1 MLVFSTNTLQTF
13 LFEILFISS
22 VFQMKIVG
30 KVEDKEKHELDVNYL
45 LYTKNKLYSAAD
57 DGKIKVGQNNY

>member
-1 MLVFSTNTLQTF
+1 
-13 LFEILFISS
+13 
-22 VFQMKIVG
+22 MKIVG

-57 DGKIKVGQNNY
+57 DGKIKVGQNNYQFQFEDFVATSQKWFDINI

>member
-1 MLVFSTNTLQTF
+1 
-13 LFEILFISS
+13 
-22 VFQMKIVG
+22 MKIVG